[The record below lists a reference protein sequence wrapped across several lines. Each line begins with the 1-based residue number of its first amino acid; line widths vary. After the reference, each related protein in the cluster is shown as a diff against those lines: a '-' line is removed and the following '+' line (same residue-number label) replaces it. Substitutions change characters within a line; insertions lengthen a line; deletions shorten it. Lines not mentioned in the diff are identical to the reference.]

1 MNRTRSEALYEEALT
16 HIVGGVNSPSRSFKA
31 VGGGAPVF
39 MKRGQGAHFWD
50 EDGNRYID
58 YLCAY
63 GPIIL
68 GHAHPH
74 VTEAIVR
81 AAQTGVLY
89 GTPTE
94 LEIKLA
100 RMLKSAIPSLDK
112 VRFVNSGTE
121 AVMTVIRVARA
132 FTGRSKI
139 IKFAG
144 CYHGHSDLVLVAAGS
159 GPSTLGTPDSA
170 GVPQSIAGEVITV
183 PFNDLD
189 ALAAAL
195 ERWGA
200 ETAAVMVEPIV
211 GNFGMVM
218 PKPGFLEGLGKLA
231 REHGALVIY
240 DEVITA
246 FRFHY
251 GSAQTY
257 EGLVPEPIRADSLD
271 GPGTAS
277 AASLANA
284 PAAASLANAADA
296 ASPPGTAAADAADA
310 RAAFFRAIRPDLTAL
325 GKIIGGGLPIGAYGG
340 RREIMEQV
348 APLGPAYQAGT
359 MAGNPA
365 SIASGIACL
374 EALAEPG
381 VYAQMDKLA
390 VRLTDGIAESARRHG
405 IPLTV
410 NRIRGSFS
418 THFCDHPV
426 TNYDEAK
433 DTDGEAFARFF
444 RLMLDKGICLAPSK
458 YEAWF
463 LTTAHTEADITYT
476 LEAAEAS
483 FARMAERAD

>member
-1 MNRTRSEALYEEALT
+1 MRRPRSNQLYQEALE

-39 MKRGQGAHFWD
+39 MKRGQGAYFWD

-58 YLCAY
+58 YLAAY

-68 GHAHPH
+68 GHAHPA
-74 VTEAIVR
+74 VTEAIGR
-81 AAQTGVLY
+81 AAANGTLY

-94 LEIKLA
+94 LEIEFA
-100 RMLKSAIPSLDK
+100 RMLKDAVPSLDK

-121 AVMTVIRVARA
+121 AVMTTIRVARA
-132 FTGRSKI
+132 YTGRSKI

-170 GVPQSIAGEVITV
+170 GVPPTIAQEVITV
-183 PFNDLD
+183 PYNDLD
-189 ALAAAL
+189 SLKLAL
-195 ERWGA
+195 ERWGS
-200 ETAAVMVEPIV
+200 EVAAVMVEPIV

-218 PKPGFLEGLGKLA
+218 PQPGFLRGLCSMA
-231 REHGALVIY
+231 REYGALVIY

-251 GSAQTY
+251 GAAQNY
-257 EGLVPEPIRADSLD
+257 PGFSPEEQ
-271 GPGTAS
+271 
-277 AASLANA
+277 
-284 PAAASLANAADA
+284 
-296 ASPPGTAAADAADA
+296 
-310 RAAFFRAIRPDLTAL
+310 RAIEPDLTAL

-340 RREIMEQV
+340 RKAVMEQV

-365 SIASGIACL
+365 SISAGIACL
-374 EALAEPG
+374 TALRAPG
-381 VYAQMDKLA
+381 TYERLDALGA
-390 VRLTDGIAESARRHG
+390 RLTGGIAEAARRHG
-405 IPLTV
+405 IALTI
-410 NRIRGSFS
+410 NRIAGAFS

-426 TNYDEAK
+426 TNYAEAQ
-433 DTDGEAFARFF
+433 DTDGERFAAFF
-444 RLMLDKGICLAPSK
+444 RHMLDRGICLAPSK

-463 LTTAHTEADITYT
+463 LTTAHTEADVDETIA
-476 LEAAEAS
+476 AAEAS
-483 FARMAERAD
+483 FALL

>member
-1 MNRTRSEALYEEALT
+1 MNHTRSEKLHEEALR

-39 MKRGQGAHFWD
+39 MKRAEGAYFWD
-50 EDGNRYID
+50 EDDNRYID
-58 YLCAY
+58 YLAAY
-63 GPIIL
+63 GPIIT

-81 AAQTGVLY
+81 AARSGTLY

-94 LEIKLA
+94 LEITFA
-100 RMLKSAIPSLDK
+100 RMLKEAIPSLDK

-121 AVMTVIRVARA
+121 AVMTTIRVARA
-132 FTGRSKI
+132 YTGRTKI

-170 GVPQSIAGEVITV
+170 GVPASIAQEVITV
-183 PFNDLD
+183 PFNDIPALEE
-189 ALAAAL
+189 ALA
-195 ERWGA
+195 RWGGDI
-200 ETAAVMVEPIV
+200 AAVMVEPIV

-218 PKPGFLEGLGKLA
+218 PKPGFLEGLCAAA
-231 REHGALVIY
+231 RANGSLVIY

-251 GSAQTY
+251 GTTQTY
-257 EGLVPEPIRADSLD
+257 AGLNSRPEEIE
-271 GPGTAS
+271 
-277 AASLANA
+277 
-284 PAAASLANAADA
+284 
-296 ASPPGTAAADAADA
+296 
-310 RAAFFRAIRPDLTAL
+310 PDLTAL

-340 RREIMEQV
+340 RKEVMEQV

-365 SIASGIACL
+365 SISAGIACL
-374 EALAEPG
+374 EVLRQPG
-381 VYAQMDKLA
+381 TYERLEQLGAKLA
-390 VRLTDGIAESARRHG
+390 DGLRESASRHG
-405 IPLTV
+405 VALTV
-410 NRIRGSFS
+410 NRIAGAIS

-426 TNYDEAK
+426 TNYDEAQ
-433 DTDGEAFARFF
+433 DTDGERFGRFF
-444 RLMLDKGICLAPSK
+444 RLMLERGINLAPSK

-463 LTTAHTEADITYT
+463 LTTAHTDEDVARTLQAADEAFR
-476 LEAAEAS
+476 LLG
-483 FARMAERAD
+483 